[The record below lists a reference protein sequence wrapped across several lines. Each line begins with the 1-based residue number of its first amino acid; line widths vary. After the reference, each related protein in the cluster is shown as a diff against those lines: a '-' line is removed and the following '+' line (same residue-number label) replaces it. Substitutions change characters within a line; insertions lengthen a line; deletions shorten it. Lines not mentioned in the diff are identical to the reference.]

1 MKVIIT
7 EDIISNALNE
17 SIDEFMLEEELMNE
31 INWGGGWNGIKNWW
45 NNGTGQYIKNGL
57 SSAWKNAKNAASMY
71 MDNRTNGQWNNKY
84 GIYANGNGKTTELY
98 YLNKWFNTH
107 LNNIKIIEYQ
117 NNEPSGNFSKKREY
131 VERNGEKV
139 YFDDE
144 LQYDNLERYV
154 EENITADNFN
164 NWVNR
169 FIKNRQALSL
179 IDRYIEECQN
189 KITDY
194 ESAMNLLRVSSF
206 MADETGQQYLRLSNQ
221 QLKDQRNEYELQR
234 IKNLIPQWQKWFME
248 NFKNHTTKEFGNVYQ
263 NFAKSKYIPQ
273 NMKKFITYLVNYS
286 IKNNNSD
293 ILKQMTYKKFL
304 KYYGK
309 YYNM

>member
-1 MKVIIT
+1 MIVNENIIR
-7 EDIISNALNE
+7 NALNE
-17 SIDEFMLEEELMNE
+17 SIDEFLLEEGIIDE
-31 INWGGGWNGIKNWW
+31 INWGGGIKGAKDWW
-45 NNGTGQYIKNGL
+45 NNSANGQKVKNRL
-57 SSAWKNAKNAASMY
+57 SKAWNGVKNAAAMY
-71 MDNRTNGQWNNKY
+71 MDYRTNGQWNNKY

-107 LNNIKIIEYQ
+107 LNNIQRIEYQ

-179 IDRYIEECQN
+179 IDRYIEKCQN

-194 ESAMNLLRVSSF
+194 KSAMNLLRVSSF
-206 MADETGQQYLRLSNQ
+206 MADETGQQYLQLSNQ
-221 QLKDQRNEYELQR
+221 QLSDQRNEYELQR

-248 NFKNHTTKEFGNVYQ
+248 NFKNRTTKEFGNVYQ

-273 NMKKFITYLVNYS
+273 SMKKFITYLVNYS

-293 ILKQMTYKKFL
+293 ILKHMTYKNFL
-304 KYYGK
+304 RYYGK